1 MDFTITGRRSCARN
15 AHYSRYYATSKR
27 SSSSCGYDWTRD
39 WYCTNEIF
47 LGGSYLPSCIW
58 YVHAY
63 LEYPSLQKLTRYL
76 ENTLFVGCRYE
87 HKDYY
92 YRSQW
97 EGYSK
102 NHQLELHTAFS
113 RDQESKVYVQDQI
126 SKQATALWHLID
138 EQKAKI
144 LLSGSSNKM
153 PEQIAFTFKQIF
165 IDQGGLDAEQAE
177 AYFNRMEKTGQF
189 QQECWA

>member
-1 MDFTITGRRSCARN
+1 M
-15 AHYSRYYATSKR
+15 H
-27 SSSSCGYDWTRD
+27 
-39 WYCTNEIF
+39 
-47 LGGSYLPSCIW
+47 L
-58 YVHAY
+58 
-63 LEYPSLQKLTRYL
+63 
-76 ENTLFVGCRYE
+76 
-87 HKDYY
+87 
-92 YRSQW
+92 
-97 EGYSK
+97 
-102 NHQLELHTAFS
+102 LHTAFS

-138 EQKAKI
+138 EQKAKV